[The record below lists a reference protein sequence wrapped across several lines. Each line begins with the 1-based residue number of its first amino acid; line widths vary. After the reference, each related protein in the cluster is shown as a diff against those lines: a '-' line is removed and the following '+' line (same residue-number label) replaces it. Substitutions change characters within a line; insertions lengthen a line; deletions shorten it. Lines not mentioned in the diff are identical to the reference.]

1 MASKPIDPE
10 NLSPAQ
16 ISQAIEQ
23 LPQGMSKVIS
33 GVAKH
38 PEPITESQSPEEV
51 RKANLRALK
60 ARRRDL
66 VASLVE
72 LDIEIFK
79 AEDVEFN
86 SILTPETVHAHILA
100 ALDGTWGKL
109 CRQQFSLSEM
119 RELFPHEGIT
129 YATWVSELQAMHRE
143 RKIFFSGDKII
154 LTGMVPK

>member
-38 PEPITESQSPEEV
+38 PEPIKDSQSPEEV

-66 VASLVE
+66 VASLVD

-79 AEDVEFN
+79 AEDTEYN
-86 SILTPETVHAHILA
+86 SGLTPETIKSWVVSSV
-100 ALDGTWGKL
+100 DVMWQKE
-109 CRQQFSLSEM
+109 RNNFSVM
-119 RELFPHEGIT
+119 ELIESNPHEGIT
-129 YATWVSELQAMHRE
+129 FATWVSELTALHRE
-143 RKIFFSGDKII
+143 RKIFLAGDKII
-154 LTGMVPK
+154 LTGLVPK

>member
-79 AEDVEFN
+79 AEDTEYN
-86 SILTPETVHAHILA
+86 SGLTPETIRAWVIASLKMA
-100 ALDGTWGKL
+100 A
-109 CRQQFSLSEM
+109 QVSMNFSIM
-119 RELFPHEGIT
+119 ELIESNPHEGIT
-129 YATWVSELQAMHRE
+129 YATWVSELQSMHRE
-143 RKIFFSGDKII
+143 RKIFLAGDKII
-154 LTGMVPK
+154 LTGLVPK

>member
-16 ISQAIEQ
+16 IGQAIEL

-38 PEPITESQSPEEV
+38 PEPIKDNQSPEEV

-79 AEDVEFN
+79 AEDTEYN
-86 SILTPETVHAHILA
+86 SGLTAEAIRFWVTASLEAMWLKERNNFTV
-100 ALDGTWGKL
+100 
-109 CRQQFSLSEM
+109 M
-119 RELFPHEGIT
+119 ELIESNPHEGIT
-129 YATWVSELQAMHRE
+129 YATWVSELTALHRE
-143 RKIFFSGDKII
+143 RKIFLAGDKII